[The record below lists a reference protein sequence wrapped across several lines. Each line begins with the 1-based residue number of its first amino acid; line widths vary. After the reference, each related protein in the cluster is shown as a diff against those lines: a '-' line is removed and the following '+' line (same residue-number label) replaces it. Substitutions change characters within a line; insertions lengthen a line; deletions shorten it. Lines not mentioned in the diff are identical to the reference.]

1 MLRNLIV
8 MAVAVGLGGMVGSC
22 GCDGT
27 IVRPY
32 EKPKVGKVVQSLK
45 DRNAAARS
53 FRAESTMDYWVGK
66 ERVKGTVQ
74 VQGRIDR
81 RLRFNALNP
90 GAGTVA
96 IDLACDGTDFVYLN
110 QNENCVLTGPC
121 DATAIAQLL
130 RIELEPEDFL
140 LLAVGSTP
148 ILEGEAVLSWDDQA
162 GREVVTI
169 TTADKRVQTI
179 KLDGR
184 SKEATWDVLESTV
197 TGADGKVEW
206 KLSNKDFKAIEVEGG
221 GTRRVPGKTRFEQPP
236 MKADLIVD
244 WETRSVNLELAEEF
258 FQLAPP
264 AGLPQCGS
272 K

>member
-1 MLRNLIV
+1 
-8 MAVAVGLGGMVGSC
+8 MAVAVGFGGMVSSC
-22 GCDGT
+22 GCDGK

-32 EKPKVGKVVQSLK
+32 PLPVVNKVLQSVK
-45 DRNAAARS
+45 DRNEAAKS

-90 GAGTVA
+90 GADTVA
-96 IDLACDGTDFVYLN
+96 IDLACDGTNFVYLN

-148 ILEGEAVLSWDDQA
+148 LLEGTEVLGWDENS
-162 GREVVTI
+162 GSEVITI
-169 TTADKRVQTI
+169 TTSDKRVQKI

-184 SKEATWDVLESTV
+184 SKDPTWDVLESTV
-197 TGADGKVEW
+197 TGPDGKVEW
-206 KLSNKDFKAIEVEGG
+206 KLTNKDFRVIDVEGG
-221 GTRRVPGKTRFEQPP
+221 GKRRVPGKTRFEQPP
-236 MKADLIVD
+236 MKADLIVSWGD
-244 WETRSVNLELAEEF
+244 RSVNLELAEEF

-264 AGLPQCGS
+264 AGLPQCGG